1 MHPTTTTGN
10 DVGKNIA
17 VSFPH
22 HELNLIKDLDLLA
35 HYECV
40 NRSAWIRK
48 KIREEKKKLTNQ
60 ESTVNNWGNI
70 FTNN

>member
-1 MHPTTTTGN
+1 MYPTTTSGS

-35 HYECV
+35 RYECV

-70 FTNN
+70 FTNK

>member
-1 MHPTTTTGN
+1 MYPTTTSGN
-10 DVGKNIA
+10 DAGKNIA

-48 KIREEKKKLTNQ
+48 KIREEKKKLTKSFLKALQKELNYH
-60 ESTVNNWGNI
+60 I
-70 FTNN
+70 

>member
-1 MHPTTTTGN
+1 MHPTTTAGN
-10 DVGKNIA
+10 DVGKSIA

-70 FTNN
+70 FTNK